1 MRTTLMNRDLDDV
14 AAGVAHNVH
23 VLDVQNR
30 PADSI
35 LSPSTWGTIVLEN
48 DHGTKVVIR
57 QHRLT
62 GAMRIKAIP
71 AKTVDLLQPEPYEI
85 ELLPDVPF
93 PVVINLLEILK

>member
-1 MRTTLMNRDLDDV
+1 MNRDLDDV

-23 VLDVQNR
+23 VLDVQT
-30 PADSI
+30 PTDTI
-35 LSPSTWGTIVLEN
+35 LAPTTWGTIVIVN
-48 DHGTKVVIR
+48 DHDTKIVIR

-71 AKTVDLLQPEPYEI
+71 AKTVDMLQPEPYEI